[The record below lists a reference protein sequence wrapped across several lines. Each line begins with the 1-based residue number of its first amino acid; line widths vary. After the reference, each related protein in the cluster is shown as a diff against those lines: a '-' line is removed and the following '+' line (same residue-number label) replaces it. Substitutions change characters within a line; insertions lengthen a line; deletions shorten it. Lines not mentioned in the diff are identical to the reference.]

1 MKERIENSLTLE
13 DILSNKKYSVNYYQR
28 EYRWGRKQI
37 EQLIDDLTISF
48 DDSSGKYKAVELSD
62 IENFDYYYMGTIIVT
77 GSQDIKSIIDGQQ
90 RLTSMT
96 LLLIALNN
104 LHKKYPDSGIG
115 FQDITS
121 LIYSSRLNKKSFN
134 INVDEW
140 NACLDALF
148 RGDIFN
154 SSSSVESVQN
164 ICKRYNDLIELL
176 EDYFDCNGDKISLF
190 SAWLVYKIIFIK
202 ITTPSEQ
209 DAHKVF
215 VSMNDRGLSLNTSEM
230 LKGYLLSEI
239 KDDNQR
245 SKANDIWKDTVLK
258 LKKSIPDES
267 DGVFNTEDVTF
278 IATWIRAKY
287 AQKIREGKKDS
298 KDQDYEIVGR
308 EFHEWIRQNHVALG
322 LIKSDDYYN
331 FITNEFKFYADIYLR
346 LKTCSENYTSGFE
359 EVFFNA
365 DKDLNYQYMFIIS
378 ALNSS
383 DSDDIINKKIKVVS
397 SFVDSYTTRRL
408 FNFAKLNWNTQKT
421 EYFATIKAIRGMALD
436 KLTVFLTY
444 KLKDMEYQ
452 LTGITEADK
461 GSGFSWNQFTGRY
474 MLHIL
479 ARFTDYVDT
488 QMGNQSLFDSYV
500 NRKVKN
506 SYDREHVIPD
516 KFEDYKSVFAS
527 LEEFNIFRWK
537 LGNLILLKLDK
548 NRSYQDMNYSE
559 KRKYYLQNNI
569 IAQSFHE
576 DCYERN
582 PKFVAFFKSKG
593 FDFKAYV
600 SFGKN
605 EILERQKLYQA
616 IALDIWDA
624 KHLTEISDCWDADY
638 AKELE
643 SKKIESCTSVD
654 IISDRMNAL
663 TNKKPFLFE
672 IDGHKYECFSYVD
685 LVLKTIRLL
694 DERNHSLV
702 VKLAT
707 DKFGGRLIAS
717 SPETEKEQISA
728 MLSGKQTG
736 INNIIIEVHGS
747 GKDLGFFLKSLL
759 NEFSIEQFIVYLK

>member
-1 MKERIENSLTLE
+1 M
-13 DILSNKKYSVNYYQR
+13 
-28 EYRWGRKQI
+28 
-37 EQLIDDLTISF
+37 
-48 DDSSGKYKAVELSD
+48 
-62 IENFDYYYMGTIIVT
+62 
-77 GSQDIKSIIDGQQ
+77 
-90 RLTSMT
+90 
-96 LLLIALNN
+96 LLITYI
-104 LHKKYPDSGIG
+104 KKYPDRGIG
-115 FQDITS
+115 FQDITP

-134 INVDEW
+134 INVSEW
-140 NACLDALF
+140 NTCLDALF
-148 RGDIFN
+148 RGETFN

-164 ICKRYNDLIELL
+164 ICKRYNDLVELL
-176 EDYFDCNGDKISLF
+176 EDYFEGNGDRISLF
-190 SAWLVYKIIFIK
+190 AAWLVYKIIFIK

-239 KDDNQR
+239 KDDDQR
-245 SKANDIWKDTVLK
+245 NNANDIWKDTVLR
-258 LKKSIPDES
+258 LKKSVPDES

-322 LIKSDDYYN
+322 LMKSDDYYS

-346 LKTCSENYTSGFE
+346 LKNYAENYTVGFE

-378 ALNSS
+378 ALNST
-383 DSDDIINKKIKVVS
+383 DSDEIINKKIKLVS
-397 SFVDSYTTRRL
+397 AFIDSYTARRL

-421 EYFATIKAIRGMALD
+421 EYFATIKAIRGMSID
-436 KLTVFLTY
+436 KLTVYLTY
-444 KLKDMEYQ
+444 KLRDMEYQ

-479 ARFTDYVDT
+479 ARFTDFVDVQT
-488 QMGNQSLFDSYV
+488 GNQSLFDSYV

-516 KFEDYKSVFAS
+516 KYEDYRSVFS
-527 LEEFNIFRWK
+527 SIEEFNIYRWK

-576 DCYERN
+576 DCYVRN
-582 PKFVAFFKSKG
+582 PKFVTFYKTKG
-593 FDFKAYV
+593 FDFKAYP

-605 EILERQKLYQA
+605 EILERQNLYQEMA
-616 IALDIWDA
+616 FDIWDA
-624 KHLTEISDCWDADY
+624 KHLVDISGAWDNVY
-638 AKELE
+638 ESELE
-643 SKKIESCTSVD
+643 AKKIENSTLVD
-654 IISDRMNAL
+654 IVSGKLNVL
-663 TNKKPFLFE
+663 TSKKPFLFE
-672 IDGHKYECFSYVD
+672 LDGQKYDCSSYV
-685 LVLKTIRLL
+685 
-694 DERNHSLV
+694 ELV
-702 VKLAT
+702 VKTVKLLDNKNHPLLISLANN
-707 DKFGGRLIAS
+707 KYGGRLVAS
-717 SPETEKEQISA
+717 NLDNEKELLDS
-728 MLSGKQTG
+728 MFSGKQTG
-736 INNIIIEVHGS
+736 IPNVIIEVHGS
-747 GKDLGFFLKSLL
+747 GKDLGAFLKSLL
-759 NEFSIEQFIVYLK
+759 SEFNIDSFKVYLK